1 MDLLQAVLHGLTT
14 AFTFLIVITVLIAVH
29 ELGHYWV
36 AKLCGMHVTAF
47 AVMVGGVRKT
57 PLDHLLKKPLVKSSV
72 VWAVGL
78 VIAIATGLA
87 GFYGQKM
94 AFYAGLTF
102 FATAG
107 PLWMIS
113 RLNALYHRPF
123 SEGIFTLL
131 KSYAVVVLIL
141 AIGTRFQNVD
151 VVYALSM
158 LIGAA
163 SVAVMLAYYYPVL
176 RTGGADVHDPAADLD
191 GAKETVFAEGDGNKG
206 FGEIIADHQ
215 SVPVRFRPLMSR
227 VDRHG
232 TEFSLLLL
240 PLGGFASIAG
250 MQAREDGS
258 ETTIEKGFFSKSPIK
273 RLLTLFAGPLFSIL
287 LGVFLLFIAVL
298 GQGKETMTTVVGSLG
313 DGPAKSAGIKLG
325 DKITAINGEST
336 PGFYDVVEK
345 VRFAYTEK
353 DGVYLPTPLQV
364 TVDRKG
370 KELSFTITPEVGAEP
385 ATLLDKDFNPTNESK
400 IQAKL
405 MIGGEIGYEPV
416 SAGEAALFAVNTPA
430 RGVQQLFKVFTS
442 YQTAKESVGGPS
454 TMVEQTSSAVQNG
467 IWQILMLAG
476 GLSLSLGLL
485 NLLPFPPLDGGQMV
499 IAFIEMLRG
508 NRRLPHSMQVAL
520 HNIGGMAV
528 LLLMLAAFTID
539 ATRRSEA
546 NKPKEKPQVEQPA
559 VKKSE
564 TEREKPD

>member
-87 GFYGQKM
+87 GFYGQKF
-94 AFYAGLTF
+94 AFYAGLAF

-176 RTGGADVHDPAADLD
+176 RTGGADVHDPAADLHD
-191 GAKETVFAEGDGNKG
+191 TKETVFAEGDGNKG

-215 SVPVRFRPLMSR
+215 SVPVRFRPLVSR

-287 LGVFLLFIAVL
+287 LGMLLLFISFY
-298 GQGKETMTTVVGSLG
+298 GQGESVSTNIIKKVQSGSPSEKILK
-313 DGPAKSAGIKLG
+313 PG
-325 DKITAINGEST
+325 DKIVSINGAEVSD
-336 PGFYDVVEK
+336 FYGIHK
-345 VRFAYTEK
+345 AVRFSYTEK
-353 DGVYLPTPLQV
+353 DGKFIPTPLDI
-364 TVDRKG
+364 TVERGNEIK
-370 KELSFTITPEVGAEP
+370 SYTITPKISDEKSTYLITKDEASKDKKFQ
-385 ATLLDKDFNPTNESK
+385 ALLGVEAKNDFIPISAS
-400 IQAKL
+400 QAASAA
-405 MIGGEIGYEPV
+405 IRTPV
-416 SAGEAALFAVNTPA
+416 L
-430 RGVQQLFKVFTS
+430 GVQQLFKVFTS

-467 IWQILMLAG
+467 IWQILILAG

-499 IAFIEMLRG
+499 IAFIELLRG

-559 VKKSE
+559 VKSSE
-564 TEREKPD
+564 TEKEKSD